1 MHRRPVMLNSTRWLL
16 MTALAGLTGCSATI
30 TANPNPVAAGQPMTL
45 SVHVSGVGNGNGQQ
59 KRAKLTQDPEGAIP
73 DLPNSMALRYTGP
86 GWGSG
91 GAYSGTIEVTA
102 PSAPG
107 SVSITAVTKDQG
119 NDPYVS
125 ASTSVIVE

>member
-1 MHRRPVMLNSTRWLL
+1 MQRQPATKIIARLL
-16 MTALAGLTGCSATI
+16 VIATLAGMAGCSATI

-59 KRAKLTQDPEGAIP
+59 KRAKLTQDPVGAIP
-73 DLPNSMALRYTGP
+73 DLPNSMPLRYTGP

-91 GAYSGTIEVTA
+91 GSYSGSIEVTA
-102 PSAPG
+102 PSTPG

-119 NDPYVS
+119 NDPYLS